1 MGLVQD
7 VTEQRAAERAHERA
21 DRMASLATLAAGTV
35 HEMQDPLALM
45 VTSLDLALR
54 LIQTQA
60 KAGADQVELATA
72 IAAAREGAGQIT
84 DLTQGLSAFARGD
97 DALRAPVDVER
108 ALDAAIALVRPSFRD
123 KATLERS
130 YESVPRV
137 RAIER
142 KLVQL
147 FKSLLQNAGDAIEPG
162 SKDRNRISIGVRRL
176 KEAGAGEQVEVVIRD
191 TGHGL
196 SDEARAHL
204 FEPFFTHKPGALGLG
219 LAAAHGIARSFGGE
233 LTLTESSEKGSAFTL
248 VFPVS
253 EAPVEATPSTA
264 PPARTSGR
272 AHLLVIDDEERLA
285 ETLRMALAYSH
296 DVTIA
301 TSGSDALAK
310 IRGGTHPFDLVLCDL
325 FLPDISGP
333 DIYAEVQRT
342 RPDLLA
348 RFVFLTGG
356 AFTESARRFLQNI
369 DNPRLEKPFDLGA
382 LEDLISE
389 RLALFAR

>member
-1 MGLVQD
+1 M
-7 VTEQRAAERAHERA
+7 
-21 DRMASLATLAAGTV
+21 
-35 HEMQDPLALM
+35 
-45 VTSLDLALR
+45 
-54 LIQTQA
+54 
-60 KAGADQVELATA
+60 
-72 IAAAREGAGQIT
+72 AAAREGAGQIT

-97 DALRAPVDVER
+97 DALRTPVDVER

-162 SKDRNRISIGVRRL
+162 HKDKNWISIAVRRQ
-176 KEAGAGEQVEVVIRD
+176 ADRVEVVIRD

-196 SDEARAHL
+196 SEEAKSHL
-204 FEPFFTHKPGALGLG
+204 FEPFFTQKPGALGLG

-233 LTLTESSEKGSAFTL
+233 LTLTETSDGTGDAPRGTTFTL

-253 EAPVEATPSTA
+253 EAPVAATASSA

-301 TSGSDALAK
+301 TSGNDALAK

-333 DIYAEVQRT
+333 DIYAEVERT

-348 RFVFLTGG
+348 RFIFLTGG